1 MTTTR
6 PPLFN
11 VVQTTR
17 FSTARIRK
25 SSSGT
30 SVSVMIRQPSSFLS
44 DGVIWEASPAQ
55 ASSSLTG
62 SFFLFISASFNSKVF
77 VRHSLS
83 LQGWHKDTEFIPTDQ
98 ENNVTTMSL
107 SNVFALAAVIQF
119 PDGLYRA
126 EIRCFR
132 EKFNQAI
139 FRTINQP
146 FRHHFHEMHHDV
158 VSSAITGIKVNLP
171 ALCRTIARKIVW

>member
-44 DGVIWEASPAQ
+44 DGVIWEASPAR

-62 SFFLFISASFNSKVF
+62 SFFLFISVSFNCKF
-77 VRHSLS
+77 YVRHSLS
-83 LQGWHKDTEFIPTDQ
+83 LQGRHKDTIITPTNQ

-107 SNVFALAAVIQF
+107 PNVFALAAVIQH
-119 PDGLYRA
+119 PDSLYRSQ
-126 EIRCFR
+126 IRGFGEEFR
-132 EKFNQAI
+132 
-139 FRTINQP
+139 
-146 FRHHFHEMHHDV
+146 
-158 VSSAITGIKVNLP
+158 
-171 ALCRTIARKIVW
+171 